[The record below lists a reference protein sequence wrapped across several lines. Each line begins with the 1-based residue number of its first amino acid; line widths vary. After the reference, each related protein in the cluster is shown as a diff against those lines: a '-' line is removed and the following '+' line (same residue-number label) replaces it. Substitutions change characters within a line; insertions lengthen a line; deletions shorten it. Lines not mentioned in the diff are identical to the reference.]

1 MGSATFGAEKQFP
14 RAEVTIALR
23 FHGARAA
30 IAAGL
35 VLFSGCRHP
44 RPREAA
50 PFAAPRLPE
59 ASLVANRFAP
69 VFLQARSDRS
79 GDGKEFED
87 HFVRYDFDGNASGYN
102 NWESLSAAG
111 VDLRAFVY
119 SAVRET
125 DQNYYLHYAYFHPR
139 DPKLIGKH
147 ENDFE
152 GAMVVVRKGREGG
165 PDARDISLVQ
175 VQAHNRWEY
184 ARLDGVCRL
193 SAGEAV
199 DAAVCTPSG
208 SDARTHV
215 VLTSQ
220 VGHNFWFNQGHGT
233 EIRKKGDFPRKRI
246 TYVPWTSTGAVPM
259 SQGEAGTPEESG
271 EPVTYVLVSLSG
283 DLDGDGVL
291 DGAGAFGDPPRA
303 GLWDRRR
310 DVRLFGKEG
319 ERGRALQGDDG
330 CKANAPWGWTGFGD
344 ERAGVFFLEPTRD
357 PAWSELKRHGVV
369 EEKDAAIHPD
379 PYGNDSNLHLF
390 PPAPLPLTCECDAMH
405 AAFLDSNA
413 SPAPDGLPEG
423 GPCARMEVLR
433 AVEEVS
439 VGRSEWDTC
448 EELREWVPEGAE
460 SKVADHGS
468 EEPASCSLSLSGDVI
483 LRWPRE
489 GAAQALGGMAS
500 PLGSA
505 GGGRITHVSVR
516 ARSRG
521 GALSLGGFFLQ
532 AGVEYDESLG
542 NVPLL
547 RPRQAGETWTT
558 LKFALNASPYFRPGV
573 PPALIVLSPDPS
585 HALQPTENGVVPS
598 GPPWEVDRIELRSE
612 SDPREALPAAPVVQ
626 SVAPASVAYGD
637 RVTLLGLG
645 FATPC
650 AFNDVR
656 LGDQPQL
663 VVECSPTRL
672 VFEARGRGSLPVSVR
687 TSGGGAAVVEAARL
701 LTVGPAR

>member
-1 MGSATFGAEKQFP
+1 MGSATFGAEKQSP

-59 ASLVANRFAP
+59 ASLVAYRFAP

-102 NWESLSAAG
+102 NWENLSAAG

-152 GAMVVVRKGREGG
+152 GAMVVVRKGRAGG

-199 DAAVCTPSG
+199 DAAVCSASG

-233 EIRKKGDFPRKRI
+233 EIRKKSDFPRKRI
-246 TYVPWTSTGAVPM
+246 PYVPWTSTGGIPM
-259 SQGEAGTPEESG
+259 SQDEAGTPKESG

-291 DGAGAFGDPPRA
+291 DGLGAFGDLPRA

-330 CKANAPWGWTGFGD
+330 CKANTPWGWTGFGD
-344 ERAGVFFLEPTRD
+344 ERPGVFFLEPTRD
-357 PAWSELKRHGVV
+357 PAWSELRKRGVV
-369 EEKDAAIHPD
+369 EEKDAALHPD

-390 PPAPLPLTCECDAMH
+390 PPAPVPLTCACDAMH
-405 AAFLDSNA
+405 SAFVDSNA

-423 GPCARMEVLR
+423 ATCARTEAAPVI
-433 AVEEVS
+433 ETS
-439 VGRSEWDTC
+439 VVRSEWDTC
-448 EELREWVPEGAE
+448 AELREWVPEGAE
-460 SKVADHGS
+460 SAVSDGGS
-468 EEPASCSLSLSGDVI
+468 EEAPCSLRLAGDVI

-489 GAAQALGGMAS
+489 GAANALGGRAS
-500 PLGSA
+500 PLVSA
-505 GGGRITHVSVR
+505 SGPITHVTVR
-516 ARSRG
+516 AR
-521 GALSLGGFFLQ
+521 ALADPFSLGGFFLQ
-532 AGVEYDESLG
+532 AGIEYDESLG
-542 NVPLL
+542 NAPLL
-547 RPRQAGETWTT
+547 RPGPLGETWTT
-558 LKFALNASPYFRPGV
+558 LKFALRASPYFRPGV
-573 PPALIVLSPDPS
+573 PPSLLVLSPDPS
-585 HALQPTENGVVPS
+585 HALQPTQNGLVPP
-598 GPPWEVDRIELRSE
+598 GPSWEVDRIAFLSE
-612 SDPREALPAAPVVQ
+612 SDPREALPGAPVVQ
-626 SVAPASVAYGD
+626 SIAPDSVAYGD
-637 RVTLLGLG
+637 RVTITGFG

-663 VVECSPTRL
+663 VVECSATRIT
-672 VFEARGRGSLPVSVR
+672 FEARGTGRLPVSVR
-687 TSGGGAAVVEAARL
+687 TASGGAGVAESARV
-701 LTVGPAR
+701 LTVGSAR